1 MLIITYGKSVQCDH
15 RDGNRIGIQCSQ
27 TETHLQGLLKRGCL
41 HFDCSH
47 CFEEGSEIP
56 VQYQLDCRKC
66 KESMYCSKLDEE
78 MRSRSDFKSL
88 FSWAEW

>member
-1 MLIITYGKSVQCDH
+1 MP
-15 RDGNRIGIQCSQ
+15 Q
-27 TETHLQGLLKRGCL
+27 TETRLQGLRKRGKWP

-47 CFEEGSEIP
+47 CFKEGSEIP
-56 VQYQLDCRKC
+56 EQYQLDCRKC